1 MTTAQDC
8 FTAAESLR
16 ARGHYL
22 DAQVLYDR
30 ACTLAP
36 ENIIYA
42 EARDRLHLQALAFF
56 KKRDGSEKEER
67 HWHDG
72 CLRYGCEC
80 GCELC
85 DCCSECYFIC

>member
-1 MTTAQDC
+1 MMTAQAC

-36 ENIIYA
+36 ENITYA

-67 HWHDG
+67 HWSDG
-72 CLRYGCEC
+72 CLGDGCKC

-85 DCCSECYFIC
+85 DCCSECACIC

>member
-1 MTTAQDC
+1 MMTAQAC

-42 EARDRLHLQALAFF
+42 EARDRLHLQALAFL
-56 KKRDGSEKEER
+56 KKKDSSEKEER
-67 HWHDG
+67 HWYDG
-72 CLRYGCEC
+72 CLRDGCYC

-85 DCCSECYFIC
+85 DCCSDCAFIC

>member
-1 MTTAQDC
+1 MMTAQAC

-56 KKRDGSEKEER
+56 KKRDG
-67 HWHDG
+67 
-72 CLRYGCEC
+72 CYC
-80 GCELC
+80 GFELC
-85 DCCSECYFIC
+85 DCCSECYCIC